1 MFLFLENR
9 SHMPFPL
16 HQYVLGVSV
25 LWIHFYDF
33 ETILGRAA
41 MVYHRPASQEGK
53 ISNISH
59 KSRIV
64 LLDCS
69 RWSCL
74 ANMVVHSNFTMY
86 YFYSNCIE
94 TFFFF
99 VGATRVHKT
108 ETKSIYK
115 GFFGW
120 RFNGHYSKDHMPTS
134 ADCTC
139 AYKCNWLCM
148 ELVSCVQMR
157 TVHFTLGREGWEG

>member
-74 ANMVVHSNFTMY
+74 ANMVVDSNFTMY

-94 TFFFF
+94 TFFFSLVLLVYIKQRPKVF
-99 VGATRVHKT
+99 
-108 ETKSIYK
+108 TKV
-115 GFFGW
+115 FFDW

-139 AYKCNWLCM
+139 AYKWNWLCM

>member
-1 MFLFLENR
+1 
-9 SHMPFPL
+9 MPFPL

-41 MVYHRPASQEGK
+41 MVYHRPASQGGK

-94 TFFFF
+94 TFFFSLVLLVYIKQRPKVF
-99 VGATRVHKT
+99 TKVFLDGGLMGIVVRTICQPLLTAHVH
-108 ETKSIYK
+108 
-115 GFFGW
+115 
-120 RFNGHYSKDHMPTS
+120 TS
-134 ADCTC
+134 VIDCV
-139 AYKCNWLCM
+139 WSLF
-148 ELVSCVQMR
+148 LVSR
-157 TVHFTLGREGWEG
+157 